1 MRTRYVLALCTA
13 LVPGLAAPL
22 LLVPGTAHAQAA
34 QAAQPTAATI
44 TVNGEGVVQAAPDM
58 ATLSIGVTTQNPTA
72 TEALAANTAAM
83 DGVLARLKAAGVA
96 DSDLQ
101 TSNLS
106 VNPNFTGYD
115 AGAAPTISSYI
126 AVNQLNVRIKALDTL
141 GTVLDAAVSDGA
153 NTLNGLTFGLIDPKP
168 TMDAARKAAV
178 ADAIARAT
186 LLVEASGGKLGRVVS
201 ISEGGGY
208 SVPQPMFRAD
218 AASSPVPVAQ
228 GEVGVTA
235 MVTVVFEIMQ

>member
-1 MRTRYVLALCTA
+1 MRTRYFLALCTA
-13 LVPGLAAPL
+13 LVPVMATLPLPMAAY
-22 LLVPGTAHAQAA
+22 AQEAPAA
-34 QAAQPTAATI
+34 KAAAAMI

-58 ATLSIGVTTQNPTA
+58 ATLSVGVTTQSPTA

-115 AGAAPTISSYI
+115 SGAAPTISSYV

-141 GTVLDAAVSDGA
+141 GVVLDAAVSDGA
-153 NTLNGLTFGLIDPKP
+153 NTLNGLAFGLVDPKP

-178 ADAIARAT
+178 ADAVAKAT

-201 ISEGGGY
+201 ITEGGGY
-208 SVPQPMFRAD
+208 AAPQPMFRQLAD
-218 AASSPVPVAQ
+218 SAAVPVAQ

-235 MVTVVFEIMQ
+235 MVTMAFEITD